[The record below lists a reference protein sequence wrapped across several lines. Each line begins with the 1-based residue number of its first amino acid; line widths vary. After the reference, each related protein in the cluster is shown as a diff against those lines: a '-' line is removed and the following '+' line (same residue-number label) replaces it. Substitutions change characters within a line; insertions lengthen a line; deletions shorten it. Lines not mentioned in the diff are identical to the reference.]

1 MARQP
6 KRVLQRA
13 PNESGTGA
21 RISPRRYDAL
31 RKAIL
36 LAVPKD
42 ADGIPLAALTRAVAA
57 RVPRELFR
65 DVSLRWYLTA
75 VKLDLEAQGLIE
87 RAPGSRPQR
96 LRRVQK
102 NRPRPARPR
111 PERRRDQTPLD

>member
-13 PNESGTGA
+13 PNADGAGA
-21 RISPRRYDAL
+21 RISPRRYDEL
-31 RKAIL
+31 RRAIL

-42 ADGIPLAALTRAVAA
+42 AEGIALPALTRAVSA

-65 DVSLRWYLTA
+65 DVSLRWYMTA

-87 RAPGSRPQR
+87 RTPGRRPQR
-96 LRRVQK
+96 VRRVQK
-102 NRPRPARPR
+102 NRPRPTRPR
-111 PERRRDQTPLD
+111 PARARREQPMD